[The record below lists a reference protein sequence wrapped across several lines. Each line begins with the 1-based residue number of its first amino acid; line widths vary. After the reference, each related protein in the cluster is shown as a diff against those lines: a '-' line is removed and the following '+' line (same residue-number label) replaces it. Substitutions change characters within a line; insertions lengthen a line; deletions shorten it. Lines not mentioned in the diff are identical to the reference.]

1 MFMRSE
7 ADSRSE
13 VEDAGMSHSLRLR
26 RCPPQSQSHRAC
38 EKQRRQRLAHGK
50 NMEISRW
57 MEQTPNLNQRL
68 KHSHHVHSSP
78 GCFNYC
84 HSKIILAA
92 GESSIEPLT
101 QQTKNTMSVSS
112 GRYRVTSRHPWL
124 VKKPTQPSTTDLR
137 LLMTSY

>member
-1 MFMRSE
+1 MDE
-7 ADSRSE
+7 
-13 VEDAGMSHSLRLR
+13 
-26 RCPPQSQSHRAC
+26 
-38 EKQRRQRLAHGK
+38 
-50 NMEISRW
+50 
-57 MEQTPNLNQRL
+57 TPNINQRL
-68 KHSHHVHSSP
+68 THSHHLHSSP

-137 LLMTSY
+137 LLITSY